1 MSSQAKQKT
10 PNPNP
15 NPNPCT
21 PHAVCMPYP
30 AQGHINPMLKLAKL
44 LHHKGFH
51 ITFVNTEF
59 NHRRLLKSQG
69 PHSLSGTASFRF
81 ETIPDGLPP
90 SEADATQDNP
100 ALCHS
105 IMHNFIDPFRVLLDK
120 LNDEA
125 AAFSEVPP
133 VTCVVSDGAMSCF
146 TLKVAEEVG
155 IPAVIFFPTSATGLM
170 GHVAFPKLIEK
181 GLAPLKVFG
190 YGLLA
195 LFDSWRKK
203 VGLEIVFGYSVPGP
217 SPISL
222 SHYCDVNTCPSM
234 KFPIITLSTLYS
246 PSLLLPFF
254 FTRVHQQP
262 HQLIIIFIGMAELSS
277 SRAYLSR
284 LRSCLLGSEIQDLE
298 SGIWSLRM
306 TIDKAHEASAIIFN
320 TFDALEHDVLEA
332 LSTMYPPIYPIGPL
346 QFLLD
351 QFPQNHLNSIG
362 SSLWKEETEC
372 LSWLDSKKPNSVIYV
387 NFGSITVMTPLQLI
401 EFAWGLA
408 NSNQTFLWIIRPD
421 LVVGDSA
428 ILPPDFVSE
437 TKERS
442 LLASWCPQ
450 ELVLNHPS
458 VGGFLTHSGW
468 NSTLESICSGVPM
481 LCWPFFAEQQT
492 NCWSCCSQW
501 GVGMEINSDVKREEV
516 ERMVR
521 ELMGGERGKEM
532 RRKVMEWK
540 KLGEEATAC
549 SVGSAYLNFEK
560 LVRGVLMSTGSKP
573 K

>member
-1 MSSQAKQKT
+1 MPTRDMSSSKAQQQT
-10 PNPNP
+10 H
-15 NPNPCT
+15 NPCP
-21 PHAVCMPYP
+21 PHAVCIPYP

-51 ITFVNTEF
+51 ITFINTEF

-69 PHSLSGTASFRF
+69 PHSLSGTSSFRF

-90 SEADATQDNP
+90 SEADATQDIL

-120 LNDEA
+120 LNEEA
-125 AAFSEVPP
+125 AASSDVPP
-133 VTCVVSDGAMSCF
+133 VTCIVSDLTMSF
-146 TLKVAEEVG
+146 TQKVAEEVG
-155 IPAVIFFPTSATGLM
+155 IPAVFFFPASATALM
-170 GHVAFPKLIEK
+170 GLVAYPQLIQK
-181 GLAPLKVFG
+181 GLAPLKDASYLTNG
-190 YGLLA
+190 YLDTVIDWIPGMNGIRLKDLPSFIRATELNVMTHFLLEA
-195 LFDSWRKK
+195 
-203 VGLEIVFGYSVPGP
+203 
-217 SPISL
+217 
-222 SHYCDVNTCPSM
+222 
-234 KFPIITLSTLYS
+234 
-246 PSLLLPFF
+246 
-254 FTRVHQQP
+254 
-262 HQLIIIFIGMAELSS
+262 
-277 SRAYLSR
+277 
-284 LRSCLLGSEIQDLE
+284 
-298 SGIWSLRM
+298 
-306 TIDKAHEASAIIFN
+306 IDKAHEASAIIFN

-372 LSWLDSKKPNSVIYV
+372 LSWLDSKQPNSVIYV
-387 NFGSITVMTPLQLI
+387 NFGSITVLTPLQLI

-450 ELVLNHPS
+450 EQVLNHPAI
-458 VGGFLTHSGW
+458 GGFLTHSGW

-481 LCWPFFAEQQT
+481 LCWPFFADQQT
-492 NCWSCCSQW
+492 NCWLCCSQW
-501 GVGMEINSDVKREEV
+501 GVGMEINNDFKREEV

-521 ELMGGERGKEM
+521 ELVAGERGKEM
-532 RRKVMEWK
+532 KRKVMEWK
-540 KLGEEATAC
+540 KLGEEATTC
-549 SVGSAYLNFEK
+549 SVGSSYLNFEK
-560 LVRGVLMSTGSKP
+560 MVRFVLMSAGSNQSS
-573 K
+573 

>member
-10 PNPNP
+10 P

-181 GLAPLKVFG
+181 GLAPLKDESYLTNG
-190 YGLLA
+190 YL
-195 LFDSWRKK
+195 DTVIDW
-203 VGLEIVFGYSVPGP
+203 IPGMNGIRLKDLP
-217 SPISL
+217 S
-222 SHYCDVNTCPSM
+222 
-234 KFPIITLSTLYS
+234 
-246 PSLLLPFF
+246 
-254 FTRVHQQP
+254 FTR
-262 HQLIIIFIGMAELSS
+262 ATELNV
-277 SRAYLSR
+277 A
-284 LRSCLLGSEIQDLE
+284 IHFVLE
-298 SGIWSLRM
+298 A
-306 TIDKAHEASAIIFN
+306 IDKAHEASAIIFN
-320 TFDALEHDVLEA
+320 TFDALEHD
-332 LSTMYPPIYPIGPL
+332 
-346 QFLLD
+346 FLLD
-351 QFPQNHLNSIG
+351 QFLQNHLNSIG

-560 LVRGVLMSTGSKP
+560 LVGGVLMSTGSKP